1 MKHLTEKVLN
11 TEEKVENVVMIS
23 EPSPL
28 GLQLNEYPKPQTLD
42 LRRRFEEVGARAQA
56 SGDAPEQRQGPGD
69 AGPREFAASTR
80 GCLPVQQNV
89 VLFIRYVLR
98 ARAAIENQRP
108 ALV

>member
-1 MKHLTEKVLN
+1 MFMQMCLHGKL
-11 TEEKVENVVMIS
+11 VVS
-23 EPSPL
+23 
-28 GLQLNEYPKPQTLD
+28 TCVVD
-42 LRRRFEEVGARAQA
+42 LWLSIFRFEEVGARAQA

-98 ARAAIENQRP
+98 ARAAM
-108 ALV
+108 